1 MQAVM
6 HRVWDRVWQWIWQQ
20 IWLVPLLVGLA
31 VVLWLWGFG
40 GMGLL
45 ERWAADGQRDT
56 QNAMARI
63 VRALRA
69 GEPGAALGL
78 LGLCFAYGFF
88 HAAGPGHGK
97 VLIGGY
103 GLAQKVSL
111 WRLSVLSVAA
121 SLAQALAA
129 VLLVHGALWAFGWG
143 RGQMETAAEGWFAP
157 ASYVA
162 IGLVGLWLATRGS
175 LRLWRARSRAVA
187 VPLVHD
193 HHHHHHDHAPDHT
206 HGHAHD
212 HAHDHNH
219 AHGHAHDDD
228 GGCGHAHGPTAEQ
241 VAGVNSVRDAIFLI
255 GAIAIRPCTGAIF
268 LLLITASMGIAGM
281 GILGAFA
288 MGLGTASVTLAV
300 AVAATG
306 LRESL
311 VSQWGDGRSALR
323 AGAALEI
330 AAGAMVALVAFSLL
344 QGAL

>member
-1 MQAVM
+1 MQSVM
-6 HRVWDRVWQWIWQQ
+6 TRL
-20 IWLVPLLVGLA
+20 WLLPLALGLA
-31 VVLWLWGFG
+31 LALWLWGFG

-56 QNAMARI
+56 QNALARV

-69 GEPGAALGL
+69 GEPGAMVGL

-103 GLAQKVSL
+103 GLSQRVSL

-157 ASYVA
+157 ASYAA
-162 IGLVGLWLATRGS
+162 IGLVGLWLAGRGL
-175 LRLWRARSRAVA
+175 LRLWQARE
-187 VPLVHD
+187 VPPPMVKD
-193 HHHHHHDHAPDHT
+193 HHHHHHHHAQ
-206 HGHAHD
+206 
-212 HAHDHNH
+212 
-219 AHGHAHDDD
+219 DD
-228 GGCGHAHGPTAEQ
+228 GDCGCGHAHGPSVDQ
-241 VAGVNSVRDAIFLI
+241 VARVQSLRDAAILI

-281 GILGAFA
+281 GIWGTFS

-300 AVAATG
+300 AVAAAG
-306 LRESL
+306 MRESWL
-311 VSQWGDGRSALR
+311 AQWGEGKAALR

-330 AAGAMVALVAFSLL
+330 GAGALVALVAAAML
-344 QGAL
+344 QAAL

>member
-1 MQAVM
+1 
-6 HRVWDRVWQWIWQQ
+6 
-20 IWLVPLLVGLA
+20 VPLLVGM
-31 VVLWLWGFG
+31 VVLLWLWGFG

-45 ERWAADGQRDT
+45 ERWSADGQRDT

-157 ASYVA
+157 ASYAA

-175 LRLWRARSRAVA
+175 LRLWRARKVLRTVA

-193 HHHHHHDHAPDHT
+193 HHHHHH
-206 HGHAHD
+206 HD
-212 HAHDHNH
+212 HARDH
-219 AHGHAHDDD
+219 AHGHAHDDDDD
-228 GGCGHAHGPTAEQ
+228 GGCGHAHGPTTEQ

-311 VSQWGDGRSALR
+311 VSQWSDGRTALR